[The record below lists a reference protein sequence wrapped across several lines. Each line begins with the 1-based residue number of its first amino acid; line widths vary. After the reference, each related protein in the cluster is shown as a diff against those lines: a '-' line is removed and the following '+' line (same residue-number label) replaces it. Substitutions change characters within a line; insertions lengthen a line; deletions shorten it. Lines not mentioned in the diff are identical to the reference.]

1 MNQNE
6 LMEKVE
12 QHLDDAKTGILATV
26 DEQGRP
32 HVRWMTPRTL
42 KGRVN
47 AIYTVTPASSSKAF
61 QLGRNAHAEW
71 MIQSKSLNEIV
82 NLKGKINIV
91 ENPSLKTEF
100 LENLGNQLFV
110 FWKVNADVDD
120 FVVLET
126 VLEEGAYY
134 QPMKGKKETVK
145 MG

>member
-12 QHLDDAKTGILATV
+12 QLLDDAKTGVLATV

-42 KGRVN
+42 KGRN
-47 AIYTVTPASSSKAF
+47 NSIYTVTPASSSKAF
-61 QLGRNAHAEW
+61 QLGNNAHAEW
-71 MIQSKSLNEIV
+71 MIQSKSLTEIV